1 MKVSEVLRSKN
12 VTGAVHIRPTRTL
25 QDLAGLLAERKI
37 GAVMVVDE
45 GGALCGVISERDIVR
60 ALGEYGA
67 DCLDDQVAE
76 HMTAAVKTATPNDD
90 VVSVLERMTE
100 GRFRH
105 MPVLEEREL
114 VGVVS
119 IGDIVKRRIDD
130 LQRDN
135 AHLQAFIQS

>member
-1 MKVSEVLRSKN
+1 MKVSDVLRSKP
-12 VTGAVHIRPTRTL
+12 VTGVIQIKPSQSMHE
-25 QDLAGLLAERKI
+25 LADLLAQRKI
-37 GAVMVVDE
+37 GAVIVVDDDS
-45 GGALCGVISERDIVR
+45 ALCGVISERDIVR
-60 ALGEYGA
+60 ALGEIGP
-67 DCLDDQVAE
+67 DSLEEPVAT
-76 HMTAAVKTATPNDD
+76 HMTTAVQTASPDED
-90 VVSVLERMTE
+90 VVRVLERMTD

-105 MPVLEEREL
+105 MPVLDEGSV